1 MVDPIADPGPVSERQ
16 IAPVTTAVAVGFNDR
31 PYVDWSAVF
40 GGAVVALGLW
50 MLLTSFGASI
60 GIYVAAPWSSG
71 DGTATNMTL
80 AAAAW
85 FAIVQIFAVATGGY
99 LSGRLRQRV
108 DQAPS
113 GEIMFRDG
121 ANGLLVW
128 GLGLLAG
135 TVVVSL
141 TALAGFTAV
150 ANAPA
155 GATRVSTTDTDV
167 VIDRLFRPQVGGDTA
182 DAEASETTAIAIV
195 PRRGRG
201 GGVNRD
207 EVARILTTGETDA
220 PVADGDK
227 AYLAA
232 LVAARTNLDSSAAE
246 ARVDETLS
254 AWTAERKKE
263 AEDASKAGALAGL
276 WTVAI
281 LLISGLAA
289 WWAGALGGSHRDDL
303 H

>member
-1 MVDPIADPGPVSERQ
+1 MVDPISDPGPIPERQ

-40 GGAVVALGLW
+40 GGAIVALGLW

-60 GIYVAAPWSSG
+60 GIYVAAPWSAG
-71 DGTATNMTL
+71 DDMATNMTL

-108 DQAPS
+108 DQAPP

-128 GLGLLAG
+128 ALSLLAG
-135 TVVVSL
+135 TVVVTL
-141 TALAGFTAV
+141 TALAGLA
-150 ANAPA
+150 AASNAPA

-167 VIDRLFRPQVGGDTA
+167 VIDRLFRPQATGTS
-182 DAEASETTAIAIV
+182 DAETTDTNTIAIV

-207 EVARILTTGETDA
+207 EVARILTTGDTDA

-232 LVAARTNLDSSAAE
+232 LVAARTNLDSNAAE

-263 AEDASKAGALAGL
+263 AEDASKADALVGL